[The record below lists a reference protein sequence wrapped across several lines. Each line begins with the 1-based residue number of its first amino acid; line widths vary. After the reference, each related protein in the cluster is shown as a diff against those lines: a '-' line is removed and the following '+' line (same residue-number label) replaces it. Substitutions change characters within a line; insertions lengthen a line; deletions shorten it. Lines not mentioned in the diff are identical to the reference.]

1 VRITEENIA
10 IDEELFIH
18 RHVCCWFEGLIV
30 KPKTLLHRNII
41 KLSSFAEVRLDP

>member
-18 RHVCCWFEGLIV
+18 PGERWEGEREVIL
-30 KPKTLLHRNII
+30 
-41 KLSSFAEVRLDP
+41 KLVTRKDIRSS